1 MVMISSGV
9 RDEDRE
15 ELEVHLVIAC
25 ALHSGHIQQD
35 DSRSNN
41 HDLLLHVVAN

>member
-41 HDLLLHVVAN
+41 HDLLLYVVAN

>member
-1 MVMISSGV
+1 MRISSGV
-9 RDEDRE
+9 WDEDRD

-35 DSRSNN
+35 DFKNSN
-41 HDLLLHVVAN
+41 HDLLLYVVAN